1 MRVLIDTCVVVD
13 VLQSREPFVAD
24 SQKIF
29 ILAANQ
35 QFIGCI
41 TAKSVTDIYYLTHHL
56 THDDKSSRIVL
67 SKLFSLFE
75 VVDTAGIDCR
85 KAVPSEVS
93 DYEDAVMIE
102 TALRT
107 EADCIVTRNIRDYS
121 KSPINIYSPSEFIK
135 KLEEGQNMGL

>member
-1 MRVLIDTCVVVD
+1 MKPPPQCKQVVG
-13 VLQSREPFVAD
+13 SSP
-24 SQKIF
+24 
-29 ILAANQ
+29 
-35 QFIGCI
+35 
-41 TAKSVTDIYYLTHHL
+41 HHL

-107 EADCIVTRNIRDYS
+107 EADCIVTLNIRDYS